1 MPGGGDKKQEYFAK
15 LIKLLEEYPRILLV
29 GADNVGSHHMQKI
42 RQALRKDAIILMG
55 KNTMI
60 RKAIKGHTQNNPALE
75 VLLPH
80 IRGNVGFVFVR
91 TSSDLSAVKRIISEN
106 KVQAAA
112 KAGAFA
118 PSDVVIPAGN
128 TGLEPTQTSFLQAL
142 NIPSKISRGQIEI
155 ISDVHLIKEGAKVGT
170 SEAALLGKLGVKP
183 FAYGL
188 TVKLVYE
195 NGATYDPKY
204 VDMTEGEIIAKF
216 QSGVSNIAAISLAIG
231 YPTVAS
237 LPHSIIHGYKNV
249 LSIALATSYSF
260 RQAEKVKQ
268 YLLNPGAF
276 ATTTTAPSK
285 KETAPVKEDKKEKV
299 KEVPKEEPKEEEEEM
314 GFGLFDE

>member
-29 GADNVGSHHMQKI
+29 GADNVGSFHMQKI
-42 RQALRKDAIILMG
+42 RQSLRKDATILMG

-80 IRGNVGFVFVR
+80 IRGNVGFVFVKG
-91 TSSDLSAVKRIISEN
+91 TSDLSAVKKIISEN
-106 KVQAAA
+106 KVQAPA

-118 PSDVVIPAGN
+118 PSDVVVPAGN

-155 ISDVHLIKEGAKVGT
+155 ISDVHLIKEGGKVGT
-170 SEAALLGKLGVKP
+170 SEAALLAKLGIKP

-188 TVKLVYE
+188 TVKIVYE
-195 NGATYDPKY
+195 NGALYDPKF
-204 VDMTEGEIIAKF
+204 VDMSEGEIIAKF
-216 QSGVSNIAAISLAIG
+216 QSGVSNVAAVSLALG
-231 YPTVAS
+231 YPTLAS
-237 LPHSIIHGYKNV
+237 LPHSIIRGYKNV
-249 LSIALATSYSF
+249 LSVSLATNYTF

-268 YLLNPGAF
+268 FLANPTAF
-276 ATTTTAPSK
+276 ASTTPAPKEEKGK
-285 KETAPVKEDKKEKV
+285 KEEKPKEKP